1 MTTVVIAHESFP
13 DSKLEAEALEAIDA
27 AVITTGNLQE
37 AQARE
42 IARNA
47 DALMVTIQQVDG
59 DLIRSLDKCKI
70 IARVGTGLDA
80 IDIPAATARGIWVTN
95 VSDYSIDEV
104 STHAIA
110 LLLHHARRLPQMLAS
125 VRSGNW
131 YDPARIEPAPRLK
144 GQTLGIIG
152 YGRIGRAVAVK
163 ARGLGLQVIAYD
175 PYIHLGEDAQSV
187 AKLVDL
193 DNLLARADFVSLHTP
208 LTASSRQIIKAE
220 TLKKMRKTAYL
231 INTARGE
238 LVDEAALLTAVRE
251 GGIAGAALDVLTIE
265 PPPPDYPLLHEE
277 RILVTPHG
285 AWYSEAAKLDV
296 RQKAIEDVVRVL
308 TGQTPRS
315 PVNQPAGSL

>member
-13 DSKLEAEALEAIDA
+13 DNRLEEEALQEIGA
-27 AVITTGNLQE
+27 AVIATGNLQT

-59 DLIRSLDKCKI
+59 DFIRSMDNCKI

-80 IDIPAATARGIWVTN
+80 IDIPAATACGIWVTN

-131 YDPARIEPAPRLK
+131 YDADRIEPAPRLK

-163 ARGLGLQVIAYD
+163 ARGLGLKVIAYD
-175 PYIHLGEDAQSV
+175 PYVQVGEDAHNA

-193 DNLLARADFVSLHTP
+193 DTLLASADFVSLHIP
-208 LTASSRQIIKAE
+208 LTTSSRQIINAD
-220 TLKKMRKTAYL
+220 TLNKMKRTAYL

-238 LVDEAALLTAVRE
+238 LIDEEALLSAVRA
-251 GGIAGAALDVLTIE
+251 GVIAGAALDVLTIE
-265 PPPPDYPLLHEE
+265 PPPPDYPLLHDE
-277 RILVTPHG
+277 RITVTPHG
-285 AWYSEAAKLDV
+285 AWYSEAASLDV
-296 RQKAIEDVVRVL
+296 RRKAIEDVIRVL
-308 TGQTPRS
+308 TGQAPRS
-315 PVNQPAGSL
+315 PVNQPADSV